1 MIPDTGSCQGR
12 EVLGGFFSLIVS
24 WKVPQGQA
32 LSAMPVSPDALS
44 NLPSCGVRHPRS
56 APWCPHEQK
65 CKDGDGSNSRNS
77 HTAEATLTATHII
90 THCFLLNIL
99 PKGQA
104 ARSCGS

>member
-44 NLPSCGVRHPRS
+44 NLPSRRAQRCPPPAVRSMVP
-56 APWCPHEQK
+56 
-65 CKDGDGSNSRNS
+65 
-77 HTAEATLTATHII
+77 T
-90 THCFLLNIL
+90 
-99 PKGQA
+99 
-104 ARSCGS
+104 